1 MPARNSIGASR
12 GYILPWWLNEVP
24 IETTALHLCSEDK
37 PSRADEARK
46 VAEEHA
52 DDLREVINKLRKS
65 LN

>member
-1 MPARNSIGASR
+1 MKKKQKKQAPKDE
-12 GYILPWWLNEVP
+12 P
-24 IETTALHLCSEDK
+24 EDK